1 MYFSWSRI
9 ASYLAI
15 VSLDQRL
22 VDLLSEWPPKGEQQK
37 YSLTVISG
45 RLPAGNLLI
54 LH

>member
-22 VDLLSEWPPKGEQQK
+22 VDLLSEWPPKGEQKK
-37 YSLTVISG
+37 YSLNDNKIK
-45 RLPAGNLLI
+45 
-54 LH
+54 LHLS